1 MALIRDK
8 LIKIKIGTCRT
19 QAERQGTR
27 QRKESSKVIYNR
39 FASPSITTGSS
50 IELSGIQPNFQS
62 LVENDDC
69 SSTGLD
75 NDAYYYWMD
84 YKVKVEIRNGLM
96 SYVLLIENVDKSF
109 VGDVNVAPYVEG
121 SG

>member
-19 QAERQGTR
+19 QAKRQGTR

-39 FASPSITTGSS
+39 SASPGITAGSS
-50 IELSGIQPNFQS
+50 IALSGVQHHFQ
-62 LVENDDC
+62 LRVENNHC
-69 SSTGLD
+69 SSTSLD

-84 YKVKVEIRNGLM
+84 YKVKVEIRNGML
-96 SYVLLIENVDKSF
+96 SYVLNIKNVDESF

>member
-19 QAERQGTR
+19 QAGRQGTR

-39 FASPSITTGSS
+39 SGITTGSS
-50 IELSGIQPNFQS
+50 TELSGIQPNFQS
-62 LVENDDC
+62 LEENDDC
-69 SSTGLD
+69 SSTSLD

-84 YKVKVEIRNGLM
+84 YKVKVEIRSGLM

-109 VGDVNVAPYVEG
+109 VGDVNVAPYVER